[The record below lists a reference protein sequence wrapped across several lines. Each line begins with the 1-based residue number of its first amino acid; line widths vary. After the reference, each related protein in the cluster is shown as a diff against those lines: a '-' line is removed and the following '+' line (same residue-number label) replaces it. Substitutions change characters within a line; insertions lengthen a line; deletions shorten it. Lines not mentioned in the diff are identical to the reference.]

1 VTDLSEVQFRMR
13 SVASRMAALRARYSN
28 EYHPKTC
35 PCHLCHP
42 VSRSNLAQRNTEYPS
57 SRADQT

>member
-1 VTDLSEVQFRMR
+1 MTDLSEVQLRMR
-13 SVASRMAALRARYSN
+13 SVAFRMVILRARYSS

-35 PCHLCHP
+35 PCYLCHP

-57 SRADQT
+57 NRADQT